1 MTIIDFIL
9 PSITVVLSGFS
20 GWLFSRKKKAAE
32 VETIE
37 LSNAEKVIEM
47 HKELAM
53 SYRQELDRS
62 KEVID
67 AQQKIIENFNIK
79 CIQIGKCTSS

>member
-1 MTIIDFIL
+1 MDILDFIL
-9 PSITVVLSGFS
+9 PLITVILSGGASWF
-20 GWLFSRKKKAAE
+20 FSRKKKAAE

-53 SYRQELDRS
+53 SYKSELDRS

-67 AQQKIIENFNIK
+67 AQQKIIENFNLK
-79 CIQIGKCTSS
+79 CVQIHKCTS